1 VHEIESPR
9 LRGVG
14 RNKTLHKKCG
24 FELLSKPEVSLKF
37 SWKWSGVKSFEQIPI
52 SLRDVSE

>member
-1 VHEIESPR
+1 VHEIESPSP
-9 LRGVG
+9 GDVG

-37 SWKWSGVKSFEQIPI
+37 SWKWSEVKSFEQIPI

>member
-9 LRGVG
+9 LGGVG

-24 FELLSKPEVSLKF
+24 FELLIKPTVSLKF
-37 SWKWSGVKSFEQIPI
+37 SWKWSEVKSFVADFN
-52 SLRDVSE
+52 LFKGC